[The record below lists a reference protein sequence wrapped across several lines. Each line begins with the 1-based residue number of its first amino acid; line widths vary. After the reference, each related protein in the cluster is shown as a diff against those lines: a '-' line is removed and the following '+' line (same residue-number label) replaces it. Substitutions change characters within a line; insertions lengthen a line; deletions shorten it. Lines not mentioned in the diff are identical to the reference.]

1 MNNLNRELLVKAA
14 KRKNYGDNPVVVDA
28 TAGLGEDSLL
38 LAAAGFKVIL
48 FERNEEIADELQR
61 LMDEVKAEI
70 NAVISEEGQDSDNEI
85 ITILKP
91 AIERMEIRRGD
102 SIKELTQ
109 LNFVPDIVYLDPM
122 FPTRQKSGL
131 VKKKFQVIHEL
142 EKPCADE
149 EELLNAAIKSDAGKI
164 IIKRPIKAE
173 YLAGVKPS
181 YQILGKV
188 IRYDC
193 IVSLNA
199 KSD

>member
-14 KRKNYGDNPVVVDA
+14 KRKNYNYTPVVVDA

-38 LAAAGFKVIL
+38 LAAAGFRVIL

-61 LMDEVKAEI
+61 LMNEVKAVIE
-70 NAVISEEGQDSDNEI
+70 AVLLEEGQDSDNEI

-91 AIERMEIRRGD
+91 AIERMEVRRGD
-102 SIKELTQ
+102 SIRELTQ
-109 LNFVPDIVYLDPM
+109 LGFVPDIVYLDPM
-122 FPTRQKSGL
+122 FPARQKSGL

-149 EELLNAAIKSDAGKI
+149 EELLNAAIKSGAGKI
-164 IIKRPIKAE
+164 IVKRPIKAA

-181 YQILGKV
+181 YQINGKV

-193 IVSLNA
+193 IVSSA
-199 KSD
+199 IKSD